1 MKPMLKYIVIWCI
14 LDVSVFGGV
23 AMSIEEKLLQD
34 FLALP
39 EDKKLEVIDFVEFLK
54 SRNQNK
60 LEALMDNIIV
70 ENRDALEEL
79 AK

>member
-1 MKPMLKYIVIWCI
+1 
-14 LDVSVFGGV
+14 
-23 AMSIEEKLLQD
+23 MSIEEKLLQD

>member
-1 MKPMLKYIVIWCI
+1 
-14 LDVSVFGGV
+14 
-23 AMSIEEKLLQD
+23 MSIEEKLLQD

-60 LEALMDNIIV
+60 LEALMDDIIV

>member
-1 MKPMLKYIVIWCI
+1 MVYNEDKEIQE
-14 LDVSVFGGV
+14 VFV
-23 AMSIEEKLLQD
+23 MSIEEKLIQD

-54 SRNQNK
+54 NRSNQQMESLMDDIINEND
-60 LEALMDNIIV
+60 EAL
-70 ENRDALEEL
+70 REL